1 MKRTTLYL
9 IGILS
14 GSLFSI
20 ASCNKDCDTNPQQ
33 NTNTPQTIVTRT
45 YTGVLV
51 GSTGAYELNLTE
63 NGAIASV
70 VFDDETYNLYSNENL
85 ETSQSLTLSDGSISL
100 TFEVDKNGDNPT
112 ISFTIPGHYI
122 QATIVV
128 SNQTNPN
135 RNYIGSTESVSHSE
149 AKVYRTTFN
158 LTLHDGNK
166 WTGIERVDLDIDPG
180 NPNHQSAQGQTIKVD
195 GTYTENES
203 TVILSRS
210 NYIYTLYKVRDELK
224 LYQAAGGTFEVMLT
238 QVN

>member
-1 MKRTTLYL
+1 MKRTKLYL

-14 GSLFSI
+14 GLFI
-20 ASCNKDCDTNPQQ
+20 ITSCNKDGDTNPQQ
-33 NTNTPQTIVTRT
+33 NTNTPPSSFIRT
-45 YTGVLV
+45 YTGVLI

-70 VFDDETYNLYSNENL
+70 VFDDETYNLYSNETL
-85 ETSQSLTLSDGSISL
+85 ENGQSLTLNYGSISL
-100 TFEVDKNGDNPT
+100 TVEVDENGDNPG
-112 ISFTIPGHYI
+112 ISFTIPGHNI
-122 QATIVV
+122 QATIVL

-135 RNYIGSTESVSHSE
+135 RNYIGSTESVSLSE
-149 AKVYRTTFN
+149 AKIYRTTFN

-166 WTGIERVDLDIDPG
+166 WTGIERVDLDNDPG
-180 NPNHQSAQGQTIKVD
+180 NPNHQSTQGQTTKVD

-203 TVILSRS
+203 SVILNRS
-210 NYIYTLYKVRDELK
+210 NSIYTLYKVGDELK